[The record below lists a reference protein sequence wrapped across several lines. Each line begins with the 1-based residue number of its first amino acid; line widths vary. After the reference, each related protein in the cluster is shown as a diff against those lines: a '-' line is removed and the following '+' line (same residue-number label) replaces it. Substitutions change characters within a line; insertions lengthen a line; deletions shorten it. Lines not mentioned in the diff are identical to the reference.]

1 MIALPASNTDTAPD
15 DKVGRRLRHLRKAR
29 GLSLRQLADASSLS
43 IGFLSQIERGQS
55 SPSLRTLTRL
65 ADSLSVGI
73 GELFADED
81 EAAGGDRR
89 VVARPADQ
97 PTVDLSASGIMKHWV
112 TPFERVPRLDI
123 YILELAQGAM
133 SGDLPYIHEGEEAG
147 LVLEGGIEL
156 YLDGRRHLLGEGDS
170 FRFESDRPHRFVNA
184 GGRQARVLWVN
195 YREHGSSVVTPVSPP
210 DA

>member
-89 VVARPADQ
+89 VVAMMDFHSTDRTVIYAPPLESPS
-97 PTVDLSASGIMKHWV
+97 PTIGFLPQLKQAFDTVPHAEILAALARGETPKTGSQIGRTASC
-112 TPFERVPRLDI
+112 P
-123 YILELAQGAM
+123 
-133 SGDLPYIHEGEEAG
+133 
-147 LVLEGGIEL
+147 EGGPTTLIT
-156 YLDGRRHLLGEGDS
+156 
-170 FRFESDRPHRFVNA
+170 ESA
-184 GGRQARVLWVN
+184 
-195 YREHGSSVVTPVSPP
+195 
-210 DA
+210 